1 MTVGEKVGASNAW
14 TTAAPTGESGAM
26 RSTASCARR
35 DLPEQSRKE
44 RLDLRAYLRLGPERG
59 DSLDQLCGPHERVVG
74 DAGHRRVARAAQ
86 YAQPERSGHLLR
98 DRRQVDRPAVFELD
112 PLAASLVDREVAPN
126 GVGMRLAQPLE
137 AEAGAGLLVGG
148 RREDQIAA
156 RPEALARE
164 RRDRNR
170 VRRDLALHVESAAA
184 PDHSVAQLARERRHR
199 PFGRVREHDVRVAE
213 EEERGAVPTRDPRDE
228 IRTLRRPRDQLA
240 LDAVGGEVVAQ
251 ELRRRG
257 LVAGRVRRVDAD
269 QPLEEVG
276 DLFAQCRLCCRA
288 HRRSPTTRTY
298 LRSSTPGARY
308 SR

>member
-1 MTVGEKVGASNAW
+1 
-14 TTAAPTGESGAM
+14 M

-35 DLPEQSRKE
+35 HL
-44 RLDLRAYLRLGPERG
+44 
-59 DSLDQLCGPHERVVG
+59 
-74 DAGHRRVARAAQ
+74 ARAAPNRNASTSGPICGSGRNAAIRSISCAAPTSGLSAMPGIDAWPERPM

-98 DRRQVDRPAVFELD
+98 DRRQVDRPAVLELD
-112 PLAASLVDREVAPN
+112 PLAASLVDREVAAN

-148 RREDQIAA
+148 RREDQVAA

-199 PFGRVREHDVRVAE
+199 PLGRVGEHDVRVAE
-213 EEERGAVPTRDPRDE
+213 EEERRAVPARDPRDE

-257 LVAGRVRRVDAD
+257 LVAGRIRRVDAD

-276 DLFAQCRLCCRA
+276 DLFAQRRLCRRA